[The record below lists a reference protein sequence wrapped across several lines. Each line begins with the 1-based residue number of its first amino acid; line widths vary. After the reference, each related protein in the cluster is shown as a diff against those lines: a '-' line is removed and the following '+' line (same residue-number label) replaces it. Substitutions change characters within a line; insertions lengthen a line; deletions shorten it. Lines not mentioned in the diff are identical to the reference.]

1 MIYITGDTHIPIDI
15 SKLSTTNFP
24 QQKKMTK
31 KDFVIIAGDCG
42 AVWDNSKSDV
52 WWQNWLKDRNFTTL
66 FVDGNH
72 ENFDLLNKY
81 PVVEWN
87 GGLVHMIN
95 DSLIH
100 LMRGQVYV
108 IDGIK
113 IFTMGGATSID
124 KYRRTEGVSWW
135 KEEIPSQKEFNDAL
149 DNLDKHNWEVDI
161 VITHTTSLRM
171 MERMGYE
178 KENNPLNKFF
188 DMLEKDLKFKKW
200 YFGHFHL
207 DFTCEDGKTC
217 LYNNVI
223 QIQ

>member
-1 MIYITGDTHIPIDI
+1 MIYITGDTHIPVDI
-15 SKLSTTNFP
+15 SKLNSKNFP
-24 QQKKMTK
+24 QQRTMSK

-42 AVWDNSKSDV
+42 AVWDKSKSDEY
-52 WWQNWLKDRNFTTL
+52 WQKWLKERKFTTL

-72 ENFDLLNKY
+72 ENFELLNKY

-100 LMRGQVYV
+100 LMRGQVYN
-108 IDGIK
+108 IDGLK
-113 IFTMGGATSID
+113 IFTMGGATSVD

-135 KEEIPSQKEFNDAL
+135 KEEIPSQEEFNNAL

-161 VITHTTSLRM
+161 VVTHTTSLRM
-171 MERMGYE
+171 MERMGYK

-188 DMLEKDLKFKKW
+188 DLLEDELKFKKW
-200 YFGHFHL
+200 YFGHFHF
-207 DFTCEDGKTC
+207 DHEYEDGKIC
-217 LYNNVI
+217 VYDKIV